1 MTKMRPSNPF
11 HPEAVATYGQVIRT
25 CENLGY
31 MGTALEQLTQYL
43 INYPSA
49 ADRRYGAAI
58 GLRGGHGS
66 GKTHLLMWL
75 AEKAKNLSTIQ
86 PIVLYAKADRA
97 SFADLYTQL
106 LSNLSREK
114 FQELLGEALKNLAQE
129 EVGKAKASEILD
141 QEISSAADL
150 ERLSSRG
157 KIDLE
162 QLVKQLQIKLDSAR
176 SPVPGVTPDNPVPGV
191 IPRTLTLINDPKL
204 GDKAYQWLIGRQVT
218 GLADLNLS
226 YHLFELK
233 PTEQAISKAEN
244 SALENT
250 AEGTAPESS
259 VPDVT
264 AVNGLETVAA
274 LLQLTERPLVVL
286 IDQFEVLLRADSKR
300 QQTLFSVI
308 KKLVEQLN
316 LQNALTFI
324 AGNNEPWEAL
334 TPDVTPRLR
343 MRDPLLVGNL
353 SLEETEQLLGA
364 YTDVLDCSFSDEA
377 LGSIHNLSGG
387 NPREIIRIAYY
398 AYEDRSVDGD
408 LNKVDEEVLVR
419 SAGESRTVEERNK
432 LALARVDAV
441 LGEFAGA
448 IRANINIEADISLD
462 RMLVANDQPRL
473 ALMMMKATDK
483 LAEIDS
489 ARRHQVV
496 LRYLGQ
502 KWPSVP
508 LISVSV
514 GYSSSE
520 VADLIGTTS
529 AVLQFDEKDFPGQL
543 RATITEL
550 LAKPRPQETNSTND
564 LAVLEVLKTIAERL
578 NMLETERTEE
588 TNQIAERF
596 STGTGGTAEPSRK
609 ERETGT
615 RWDMVNALD
624 QLQDGLREGDSERER
639 GIMKSLLVANEA
651 NLRIKQIDYLGGL
664 YLELLA
670 EVPPWDGSDRTA
682 FSRKLLTE
690 TRTEVIRELRR
701 LLRGKRVIDSLV
713 EQPRNMSV
721 VAASLIGFVATV
733 VMVLLRTDSFGT
745 TSFALR
751 LTPVLLVTTGLA
763 IGLTYLLRWRHLIKW
778 ERVAAEV
785 REQIRISN
793 KEKQLARTEK

>member
-1 MTKMRPSNPF
+1 
-11 HPEAVATYGQVIRT
+11 
-25 CENLGY
+25 
-31 MGTALEQLTQYL
+31 
-43 INYPSA
+43 
-49 ADRRYGAAI
+49 
-58 GLRGGHGS
+58 
-66 GKTHLLMWL
+66 MWL

-106 LSNLSREK
+106 LSNISREK

-162 QLVKQLQIKLDSAR
+162 QIVKQLQIKLDSAR

-191 IPRTLTLINDPKL
+191 IPRTLTLINDPKI
-204 GDKAYQWLIGRQVT
+204 GDKAYQWLIGKEVT

-233 PTEQAISKAEN
+233 PTEKATSAAEN
-244 SALENT
+244 SEPESSP
-250 AEGTAPESS
+250 EGTTLASTTPAIFRQESS

-286 IDQFEVLLRADSKR
+286 IDQFEVLLRADPKR

-308 KKLVEQLN
+308 KKMVEQLN

-324 AGNNEPWEAL
+324 AGNNEPWEAI

-343 MRDPLLVGNL
+343 IRDPLLVGNL
-353 SLEETEQLLGA
+353 SRQETEQLLEA
-364 YTDVLDCSFSDEA
+364 YTAALNCRFSDDA
-377 LGSIHNLSGG
+377 LVAIHNLSGG

-398 AYEDRSVDGD
+398 AYEDPGVDGD
-408 LNKVDEEVLVR
+408 LNKVDEDVLIR

-432 LALARVDAV
+432 LALARIDSV
-441 LGEFAGA
+441 LGEFGGV

-483 LAEIDS
+483 LSEIDS

-496 LRYLGQ
+496 LKYLGE

-529 AVLQFDEKDFPGQL
+529 AVLQFNEKDFQGQL
-543 RATITEL
+543 RATTTEL
-550 LAKPRPQETNSTND
+550 LAKPRPHDSTSISD
-564 LAVLEVLKTIAERL
+564 SAVLEVLKTIADRL

-588 TNQIAERF
+588 TNKIAERF
-596 STGTGGTAEPSRK
+596 QQGTGAGAEPARM

-624 QLQDGLREGDSERER
+624 QLQDALREGEYDRER

-670 EVPPWDGSDRTA
+670 EVPSPWDLSDRTK
-682 FSRKLLTE
+682 FSRNLLNE

-701 LLRGKRVIDSLV
+701 LLRGKRAIDSLV
-713 EQPRNMSV
+713 EQPLQISV
-721 VAASLIGFVATV
+721 AVALLTGLVSTI
-733 VMVLLRTDSFGT
+733 VMALVLRPDIPFGT
-745 TSFALR
+745 SAFLVR
-751 LTPVLLVTTGLA
+751 ILPILLVTTA
-763 IGLTYLLRWRHLIKW
+763 VVIGFTFFLRRQHLSRW
-778 ERVAAEV
+778 EGVAASV
-785 REQIRISN
+785 RAQIRMDNIRSQRS
-793 KEKQLARTEK
+793 EAIE